1 MKPLIHRD
9 FSPEELAAFRKAVA
23 RKIVSMRLGVPAV
36 VMLEASLPLA
46 FASSQLLVALAP
58 FLETFAPG
66 AEGLAKLRA
75 ILENRDELRKLIADI
90 EQLEEGE
97 DHGPS

>member
-9 FSPEELAAFRKAVA
+9 FPPEELAAFRKAVA

-36 VMLEASLPLA
+36 VMLEASLPLS

-58 FLETFAPG
+58 FLETFAPS

-75 ILENRDELRKLIADI
+75 ILENREELRKLIEEI
-90 EQLEEGE
+90 ERMEEGE
-97 DHGPS
+97 DDGSS